1 MRGPINPRVKNIL
14 SALAVAVLGFV
25 LLNLTFLLNFLL
37 FKLIDLCIPHE
48 FTSGFQRF
56 PMARHALFLVIIML
70 ISWPVIRSRLSTLY
84 KAIYLTVPVTVVLVS
99 IGIFMYQWPP
109 AAYLVAGIFTAGIL
123 FYLYCMRQSWLYYYA
138 VLLVA
143 LTLMVFTLLGGQ
155 I

>member
-1 MRGPINPRVKNIL
+1 MKNIL
-14 SALAVAVLGFV
+14 SALAVAVLGCV
-25 LLNLTFLLNFLL
+25 LLSLAFLLNFLL
-37 FKLIDLCIPHE
+37 FKLIDFILPHE
-48 FTSGFQRF
+48 LMSAFQWF
-56 PMARHALFLVIIML
+56 PMARHALFLVIIVL
-70 ISWPVIRSRLSTLY
+70 ISWPVLRSKLSTLY

-123 FYLYCMRQSWLYYYA
+123 FYLYCMRQPWIYYYT

>member
-1 MRGPINPRVKNIL
+1 MSGPINPWIKNIL

-37 FKLIDLCIPHE
+37 FKLIDLCLPHE
-48 FTSGFQRF
+48 LITAFPWF
-56 PMARHALFLVIIML
+56 PMVRYALFLVIIIL
-70 ISWPVIRSRLSTLY
+70 ISWPVFRSKLSTLY
-84 KAIYLTVPVTVVLVS
+84 KAIYLAVPTTVVLVS
-99 IGIFMYQWPP
+99 IGIFMYRWPP
-109 AAYLVAGIFTAGIL
+109 AAYLVGGIFAAGIL
-123 FYLYCMRQSWLYYYA
+123 FYLYCMRQPWLYYYA

>member
-14 SALAVAVLGFV
+14 SALAVAVLGFI
-25 LLNLTFLLNFLL
+25 LLNITFLLNFLL
-37 FKLIDLCIPHE
+37 FKLIDLSLPHE
-48 FTSGFQRF
+48 LVSAFQWF
-56 PMARHALFLVIIML
+56 PMVRHALFLVIIML
-70 ISWPVIRSRLSTLY
+70 VSWAVLRSKLSTLY
-84 KAIYLTVPVTVVLVS
+84 KAIYLIVPVAVVIVS

-123 FYLYCMRQSWLYYYA
+123 FYLYCMRQPWLYYYA